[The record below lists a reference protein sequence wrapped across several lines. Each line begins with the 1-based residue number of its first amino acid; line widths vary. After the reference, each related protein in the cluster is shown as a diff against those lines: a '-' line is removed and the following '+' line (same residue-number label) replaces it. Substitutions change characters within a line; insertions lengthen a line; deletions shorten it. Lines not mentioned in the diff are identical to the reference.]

1 MSTSST
7 ESIPARRSPSS
18 TAIDPSLVAGTSVKA
33 PPKVPTGVRAALTMT
48 AYSTPI
54 TLRRGFG
61 RQAQAHAERPQVPL
75 AERLTVEAVALRAV
89 LLDDVRR
96 RERPHSARDVG

>member
-7 ESIPARRSPSS
+7 ESMPARRSASS

-33 PPKVPTGVRAALTMT
+33 PPKVPTAVRAALTMT
-48 AYSTPI
+48 ASSMPV

-61 RQAQAHAERPQVPL
+61 RQVQAGAERDGVAL
-75 AERLTVEAVALRAV
+75 ADPRHVEAVPLRSV
-89 LLDDVRR
+89 LLDDVGR
-96 RERPHSARDVG
+96 RERPHA

>member
-7 ESIPARRSPSS
+7 ESMPARRSASS
-18 TAIDPSLVAGTSVKA
+18 TAIDPSLVAGTSVNA

-48 AYSTPI
+48 ASSMPI
-54 TLRRGFG
+54 TLLRAFG
-61 RQAQAHAERPQVPL
+61 PQAQAHAERRPVPL
-75 AERLTVEAVALRAV
+75 AERLKIEAVSLRAV

-96 RERPHSARDVG
+96 GQRPHSAGDVG